1 MNNANQEYKSETISE
16 EIYNKHHISIS
27 KVSALRSDGSR
38 RDAFVVSHITPIAYA
53 LKKKYPNRHKG
64 YNGYCGTAHNIE
76 QAEAYVATIKSRI
89 DVKAKAKQDRLAEK
103 AKARQEFVNPYKVG
117 DILNSCWG
125 YDQTNR
131 EFYQVVAVGN
141 RSLKLRRIGCES
153 VRTTSW
159 CSDEVSPI
167 KDKFIKDEVHRVN
180 IVVWGTG
187 GYSIKSPIYGN
198 LHKYEGGTLNRS
210 WGH

>member
-16 EIYNKHHISIS
+16 EIYNKHHIKINKITSAKNGVYYS
-27 KVSALRSDGSR
+27 VYHVTPQSYALRQ
-38 RDAFVVSHITPIAYA
+38 
-53 LKKKYPNRHKG
+53 KYPSRFRG
-64 YNGYCGTAHNIE
+64 ASDYYASVHNLE
-76 QAEAYVATIKSRI
+76 QAEAYVVAIKEKI
-89 DVKAKAKQDRLAEK
+89 DAKLKAKQDRLAEK
-103 AKARQEFVNPYKVG
+103 AKAREEFVNPYKVG